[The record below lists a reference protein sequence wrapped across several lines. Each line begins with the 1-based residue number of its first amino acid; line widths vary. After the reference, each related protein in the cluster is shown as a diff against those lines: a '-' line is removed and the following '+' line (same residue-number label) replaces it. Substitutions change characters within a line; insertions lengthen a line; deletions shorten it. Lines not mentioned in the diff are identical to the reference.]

1 MVMPPV
7 LQRELRTAA
16 RYWGTYWQR
25 VAAGAS
31 MAMVLVATAIGE
43 SLRWGGAGSLPTSL
57 MGTMML
63 SAFHCGLMVFFF
75 FACPM
80 ATADTLAR
88 ERREGTLGL
97 LFLTSLT
104 TTQVVLGKTAASVV
118 RALALWVAVVPF
130 LAIPFLLGGVTL
142 ADFARTLAAETAMV
156 FTGLAAGFLGTSRAT
171 SWMGAIGAAAVWMI
185 ALAVVQ
191 GLLCVLGVVAVAH
204 VLAPATEIPW
214 EVWPMIPVGVAFA
227 SSGFAGLQSSLTG
240 IPMGAIPTWVEAG
253 VNWSLAV
260 MVLAGLGCFIGA
272 VRLAAMLLDQRMK
285 REREGE
291 SGEVTPHAS
300 QRAREFR
307 KRNRRWLSVDPILWL
322 ELLSPSIRLGRW
334 VFPVLVLVLG
344 GLMLPIRRQDRDA
357 EFWFLFVGPTLLVV
371 EALLAAGSFR
381 REIEE
386 GTLEILLVTPLR
398 PSSLVRGRRVALLVG
413 IGPGV
418 IVASLV
424 ALVTQ
429 DHLAIGG
436 WFLHTVWMV
445 STWLTLPWVGMRCA
459 MRRLHPLNGWVLTL
473 AWGVLAPAAMGG
485 FATAWLNAMFWVESD
500 IRVFVIGFVVAQWA
514 GAIWWGRM
522 TEWDLETRNYQLRPL
537 ARLRH

>member
-1 MVMPPV
+1 
-7 LQRELRTAA
+7 
-16 RYWGTYWQR
+16 
-25 VAAGAS
+25 
-31 MAMVLVATAIGE
+31 
-43 SLRWGGAGSLPTSL
+43 
-57 MGTMML
+57 
-63 SAFHCGLMVFFF
+63 
-75 FACPM
+75 
-80 ATADTLAR
+80 
-88 ERREGTLGL
+88 
-97 LFLTSLT
+97 
-104 TTQVVLGKTAASVV
+104 
-118 RALALWVAVVPF
+118 
-130 LAIPFLLGGVTL
+130 
-142 ADFARTLAAETAMV
+142 
-156 FTGLAAGFLGTSRAT
+156 
-171 SWMGAIGAAAVWMI
+171 
-185 ALAVVQ
+185 
-191 GLLCVLGVVAVAH
+191 
-204 VLAPATEIPW
+204 
-214 EVWPMIPVGVAFA
+214 
-227 SSGFAGLQSSLTG
+227 
-240 IPMGAIPTWVEAG
+240 MGAIPTWVEAA

-260 MVLAGLGCFIGA
+260 MVLAGLGSFIGS

-291 SGEVTPHAS
+291 NGEVAPHAS

-307 KRNRRWLSVDPILWL
+307 KRNRRWMSVDPILWL

-344 GLMLPIRRQDRDA
+344 SLMLPIRRQDRDA
-357 EFWFLFVGPTLLVV
+357 EFWFLFFGPTLLVV

-413 IGPGV
+413 IVPGV

-429 DHLAIGG
+429 DNLAMGD
-436 WFLHTVWMV
+436 WFLHSVGML

-485 FATAWLNAMFWVESD
+485 FITAWLEAMSWVESD
-500 IRVFVIGFVVAQWA
+500 IHVFVISFVVAQWA

-537 ARLRH
+537 ARVRS